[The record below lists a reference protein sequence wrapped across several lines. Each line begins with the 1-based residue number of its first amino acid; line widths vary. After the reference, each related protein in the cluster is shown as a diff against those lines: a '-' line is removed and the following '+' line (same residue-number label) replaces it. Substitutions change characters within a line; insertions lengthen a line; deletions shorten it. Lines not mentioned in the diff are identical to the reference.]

1 MLEAA
6 KNSVFTICSNFLRW
20 SVVFLPL
27 LKLKRSS
34 SHVKFLPINSKHPEE
49 VAKRFRKYKETQA
62 LDLAEKNILS
72 ATENQLNE
80 FEKKEFQ
87 ILSKY
92 WDEGH
97 SDPAV

>member
-6 KNSVFTICSNFLRW
+6 RNSIFSVFSNYM
-20 SVVFLPL
+20 
-27 LKLKRSS
+27 RSS
-34 SHVKFLPINSKHPEE
+34 LIFDFILNMCRVSSQTKFLSVNPKNPDQ
-49 VAKRFRKYKETQA
+49 VAKKFRMYKEAKA
-62 LDLAEKNILS
+62 LHLAEKNVMS
-72 ATENQLNE
+72 ASQNQLNE

-97 SDPAV
+97 VDPLV